1 MGFNNFRANVLLRV
15 LAFIAL
21 TLVLAWSSLD
31 TPWVATPFACAV
43 LMLLSVVE
51 LIRYVERTTGELASF
66 LNFVTHEDFSTPVT
80 KPYKG
85 KVFAEL
91 SRAYA
96 VLAGT
101 LRRLNLQKAANYQ
114 YLEAVIEH
122 VGIALCC
129 LNESGEVK
137 MSNDSAHRLFGV
149 PYLHSNRSFGRI
161 DQRLPDLLM
170 RLTNGERTLLDVR
183 RGDDTLQLVLYATTF
198 ELLGQH
204 YKLVSFHNIHDE
216 LDQQEIDSWRK
227 LIRVLTHE
235 IMNSVTPIISL
246 SRLLRETM
254 IDESG
259 TPEFRTLLPQ
269 EQADMLRSVTAI
281 HARSSGLLDFVQ
293 AYRSFAKLP
302 DPVFS
307 QVDARAL
314 LERVRQLMSQE
325 ISAAQITVDL
335 ECSEAGLT
343 IHADAAQAEQVLI
356 NLLRNAVEALAGR
369 TQPRI
374 ELRAF
379 STDQTKVLLQV
390 SDNGAGILSEHLD
403 SIFVPFFTTKR
414 NGTGVGLSISRQLM
428 RVNRGGI
435 SVRSTPG
442 KGTVFTL
449 RFQGRGKDRAPV
461 AEGAPS

>member
-1 MGFNNFRANVLLRV
+1 MGFNNFRANVLVRV
-15 LAFIAL
+15 LGL
-21 TLVLAWSSLD
+21 LLLSLVLAWSSFN
-31 TPWVATPFACAV
+31 TSWVATPFACAA
-43 LMLLSVVE
+43 LMLLGVFD
-51 LIRYVERTTGELASF
+51 LIRYVERTSGELASF
-66 LNFVTHEDFSTPVT
+66 LNFVTHEDFSTPVM

-85 KVFAEL
+85 RVFAEL
-91 SRAYA
+91 SQAYGA
-96 VLAGT
+96 LAGT

-137 MSNDSAHRLFGV
+137 MINDSAHRLFGV
-149 PYLHSNRSFGRI
+149 PYLHSNLSFGRI
-161 DQRLPDLLM
+161 DQRLPELLM
-170 RLTNGERTLLDVR
+170 RLNNGERSLLDVR
-183 RGDDTLQLVLYATTF
+183 RGDDTLQLLLYATTF
-198 ELLGQH
+198 ELLGQR

-307 QVDARAL
+307 DIDARAL
-314 LERVRQLMSQE
+314 LERVQQLMSQE
-325 ISAAQITVDL
+325 IGASHITVDL
-335 ECSEAGLT
+335 QCSEAGLT
-343 IHADAAQAEQVLI
+343 IHADAGQAEQVLI
-356 NLLRNAVEALAGR
+356 NLFRNAVEALAGR
-369 TQPRI
+369 PEPRI
-374 ELRAF
+374 ELCAF

-390 SDNGAGILSEHLD
+390 SDNGAGIPAEHLD

-435 SVRSTPG
+435 SVRSTPE
-442 KGTVFTL
+442 KGTVVTL
-449 RFQGRGKDRAPV
+449 RFQSSGKDRAP
-461 AEGAPS
+461 P

>member
-1 MGFNNFRANVLLRV
+1 MGFNNFRANVVLRV
-15 LAFIAL
+15 LAFAAL
-21 TLVLAWSSLD
+21 SCVLAWSSVN
-31 TPWVATPFACAV
+31 TTWVATPFACGA
-43 LMLLSVVE
+43 LMLISILE
-51 LIRYVERTTGELASF
+51 LIRYVERTTGQLTSF
-66 LNFVTHEDFSTPVT
+66 LNFVAHEDFSTPVT
-80 KPYKG
+80 TAYKG

-91 SRAYA
+91 QQAYA
-96 VLAGT
+96 VLTGT

-129 LNESGEVK
+129 LSDSGEVK
-137 MSNDSAHRLFGV
+137 MINEPARRLFGV
-149 PYLHSNRSFGRI
+149 PYLHSNLSFGRI
-161 DQRLPDLLM
+161 DRRLPDLLM
-170 RLTNGERTLLDVR
+170 RLKNGERTLLDVR
-183 RGDDTLQLVLYATTF
+183 RGDDTLQLVLYATRF
-198 ELLGQH
+198 ELLGQR

-254 IDESG
+254 IDESS
-259 TPEFRTLLPQ
+259 TPPAFRALLPQ

-281 HARSSGLLDFVQ
+281 HARGSGLLDFVQ

-307 QVDARAL
+307 DVDARAL
-314 LERVRQLMSQE
+314 LERVRTLLSQE
-325 ISAAQITVDL
+325 MGASQITVDL
-335 ECSEAGLT
+335 QCRDAGLT
-343 IHADAAQAEQVLI
+343 IHADAGQAEQILI
-356 NLLRNAVEALAGR
+356 NLLRNAVDALAGR
-369 TQPRI
+369 PQPRI
-374 ELRAF
+374 ELRA
-379 STDQTKVLLQV
+379 SSSEQSRVLLQV
-390 SDNGAGILSEHLD
+390 IDNGAGIPAEHLD

-435 SVRSTPG
+435 SVRSTLG
-442 KGTVFTL
+442 EGTVVTL
-449 RFQGRGKDRAPV
+449 RFQGRGLPTAS
-461 AEGAPS
+461 A

>member
-1 MGFNNFRANVLLRV
+1 MAFSNFRANVIVRV
-15 LAFIAL
+15 LALAAL
-21 TLVLAWSSLD
+21 ALLLAWSLID
-31 TPWVATPFACAV
+31 TNWVATPFACGA
-43 LMLLSVVE
+43 LILLSVVD
-51 LIRYVERTTGELASF
+51 LVRYLERSTGELARF
-66 LNFVTHEDFSTPVT
+66 LNFVAHEDFSTPVT
-80 KPYKG
+80 VGYKG

-91 SRAYA
+91 NQAYA
-96 VLAGT
+96 AITGT

-122 VGIALCC
+122 VGVALCC
-129 LNESGEVK
+129 FNETGEVK
-137 MSNDSAHRLFGV
+137 MTNSPALRLFDV
-149 PYLHSNRSFGRI
+149 PHLHSNLSFDRI

-170 RLTNGERTLLDVR
+170 RLSNGERTLLDIR

-198 ELLGQH
+198 ELLGQR

-246 SRLLRETM
+246 SRLVRETM
-254 IDESG
+254 IDETS
-259 TPEFRTLLPQ
+259 TPPAFRTLLPQ

-281 HARSSGLLDFVQ
+281 HARGSGLLDFVQ

-307 QVDARAL
+307 DVDARAL
-314 LERVRQLMSQE
+314 LERVRTLMSQE
-325 ISAAQITVDL
+325 IDASHITVDL
-335 ECSEAGLT
+335 QCTEPGLT
-343 IHADAAQAEQVLI
+343 IHADAGQAEQVLI
-356 NLLRNAVEALAGR
+356 NLLRNAVEAVAGR
-369 TQPRI
+369 AHPRI
-374 ELRAF
+374 DLRAA
-379 STDQTKVLLQV
+379 STNQGKVFLQV
-390 SDNGAGILSEHLD
+390 IDNGTGILAEHLD

-435 SVRSTPG
+435 SVRSNPG
-442 KGTVFTL
+442 EGTVVTL
-449 RFQGRGKDRAPV
+449 RFQRRSPRLVSALP
-461 AEGAPS
+461 